1 MKRTLVILGAATLG
15 ALSVATSHE
24 AVVQAQGQV
33 TPAIAGVAGTL
44 TDGSLVTV
52 SGTQLNAERKV
63 GWDQFFVSH
72 PNAWSFE
79 GTDFRADGYTQ
90 PGGDPG
96 GVYDS
101 SVRILGNKSVK
112 FHSMVTNPNCTGA
125 GTGGSSLIIPNNLS
139 TDVWLRTYVRWNR
152 LSNWPTSYTKMLYAL
167 GAGYYFQPSSAS
179 PGSNPTSMNATYD
192 GTSHG
197 ISVPSGSL
205 ANGRWFA
212 VELHW
217 KATAPTAY
225 EVYWDGV
232 LVHQA
237 QPNNGHNDL
246 GSILFGIVNACG
258 TASWDVEHWMD
269 GLALATSRI
278 YPSAIVEVGD
288 NPNYSSA
295 RRNIQEL
302 TTISDTQV
310 VFKLNTSG
318 LGAGPFYVWVR
329 NNTQAVSGG
338 FPLAGGTTVPAPASP
353 TNVRVIR

>member
-1 MKRTLVILGAATLG
+1 MLAISGVAALG
-15 ALSVATSHE
+15 ALLVGASHE
-24 AVVQAQGQV
+24 PVVQAQGQV
-33 TPAIAGVAGTL
+33 TPVIAGVAGTL
-44 TDGSLVTV
+44 TNGSLVTI
-52 SGTQLNAERKV
+52 SGTQLNAERKA
-63 GWDQFFVSH
+63 GWDSFFVNH

-112 FHSMVTNPNCTGA
+112 FRSTVTNPNCATA
-125 GTGGSSLIIPNNLS
+125 GIGYSSLIVPNTLS
-139 TDVWLRTYVRWNR
+139 SDVWLRVYVRYNR
-152 LSNWPTSYTKMLYAL
+152 ISNFPSNYTKMLYAL
-167 GAGYYFQPSSAS
+167 GAGYYFQPAGVSA
-179 PGSNPTSMNATYD
+179 GANPTSMNATYD
-192 GTSHG
+192 GTSHP
-197 ISVPSGSL
+197 IPVPSGSL

-217 KATAPTAY
+217 KPTPPKAY

-232 LVHQA
+232 LVHSG
-237 QPNNGHNDL
+237 QPTDARSDL

-258 TASWDVEHWMD
+258 TTSWDIENWMD

-278 YPSAIVEVGD
+278 YPSAIVEVGN

-295 RRNIQEL
+295 QRNIQEL
-302 TTISDTQV
+302 TTISDSQV
-310 VFKLNTSG
+310 VFRLNTSG

-329 NNTQAVSGG
+329 NNTQATSVA
-338 FPLAGGTTVPAPASP
+338 FPLAGGTTLPVPAAP